1 MRPCVTSCMTHQ
13 CIFYEKSKVLVCI
26 CADQAFRALDEW
38 RANVV
43 THQLTMRK
51 VIAEDGWPVWLEHQN
66 PGASK
71 ATGDVTSKE
80 PPLTATEQQPGE
92 NKGKR
97 TGTDPHCCVLCNA
110 TRPTLWIHRGV
121 CFECDD
127 LSRAAGKCPFALQNS
142 RCDPR
147 LFCVHG
153 NCGDRGVCLL
163 CDNSWCGACRF
174 YRGDGEEVLRLA
186 SLLQPEV
193 IYLDWDRTFCS
204 TRGGGSPLKGQHTL
218 DQELLTLVHDR
229 VSENDASSVAQKRTV
244 HIVTRN
250 SYRDDIVVFLE
261 QHGLGRADVPIH
273 TVTKGQSKVDVIH
286 RTANLTSAGVGTVRV
301 LFVDDSIEE
310 LLDEGTVDDEKGV
323 VPQLEVL
330 RVLFVRGAI

>member
-1 MRPCVTSCMTHQ
+1 VR
-13 CIFYEKSKVLVCI
+13 SKFLCAF
-26 CADQAFRALDEW
+26 ADQAFRALDEW
-38 RANVV
+38 RAYIAV
-43 THQLTMRK
+43 HQLTMRK
-51 VIAEDGWPVWLEHQN
+51 VIAEDGWPVWLEHEN
-66 PGASK
+66 TGAGK
-71 ATGDVTSKE
+71 ATADLTSQE
-80 PPLTATEQQPGE
+80 PPLAAAEQQPGK

-97 TGTDPHCCVLCNA
+97 SGSDPHCCVLCNA
-110 TRPTLWIHRGV
+110 ARPTLWIHRGV

-127 LSRAAGKCPFALQNS
+127 LSRAAGKCPLAWQNS

-153 NCGDRGVCLL
+153 SCGDRGVCLL
-163 CDNSWCGACRF
+163 CDNSWCGTCRF

-186 SLLQPEV
+186 SLLRPAV

-218 DQELLTLVHDR
+218 DQELLALVHDR
-229 VSENDASSVAQKRTV
+229 VSDNAGAVAQKRTV
-244 HIVTRN
+244 HVVTRN
-250 SYRDDIVVFLE
+250 SYRDDIVAFLE
-261 QHGLGRADVPIH
+261 QHGLGREDIPIH

-286 RTANLTSAGVGTVRV
+286 RTAIDSIASAGAGSGTVRV

-310 LLDEGTVDDEKGV
+310 LLDEGAVGNAEKGDG
-323 VPQLEVL
+323 PQLELL